1 MILITAASAKR
12 ISNPTT
18 AEELERY
25 ETEVTEAIKEA
36 AIAGIKEITLRIPDR
51 LRDDIILQLAKLGYD
66 YSSIGNEGSMSFFKV
81 NWK

>member
-1 MILITAASAKR
+1 MISITANAAKAL
-12 ISNPTT
+12 SNPTM

-36 AIAGIKEITLRIPDR
+36 ATAGIKEITLRIPVR
-51 LRDDIILQLAKLGYD
+51 LQNDLIKQLADLGYD
-66 YSSIGNEGSMSFFKV
+66 YSPIGNEHQMSFFKV